1 MKTIFTISVMEKIK
15 PGIGDTTE
23 YEHKSNIGWYSKKE
37 DTISAVEQNTADIYE
52 GTYNF
57 AIIEEYKQ
65 GLYSIRISVQFFKYN
80 PETNKYEKTE
90 EPDCMKNTYGP
101 FFQ

>member
-23 YEHKSNIGWYSKKE
+23 YGHKSNIGWYFKKE
-37 DTISAVEQNTADIYE
+37 DAILAVEQNTADIYE
-52 GTYNF
+52 GAYNF
-57 AIIEEYKQ
+57 AIIEEYEQ
-65 GLYSIRISVQFFKYN
+65 GLYPIRISVQFFKSN
-80 PETNKYEKTE
+80 PEINKYEKTE